1 MKTEVLDNN
10 FTGGTVVIENNRP
23 VPKKNYYSGLLSIGD
38 AIDGYSIVSQL
49 NTNSGEAEIYIC
61 EKDNRHFILKYYYNN
76 KPDFEIISKL
86 KTFKNPN
93 IIELHQTGTYNNRFY
108 SVMEYAQGGSLDEK
122 DSYGNYKY
130 LPMSEE
136 KAFQT
141 VKEVINA
148 FNALHDA
155 GLIHRDIKPGNLFY
169 KNKDASHILIGDFGI
184 CASFDKDEGMSK
196 HITQSQAR
204 TEGFS
209 APEAYSGVIGPE
221 LDYYSLGIT
230 LWILLSG
237 KEPFLSDDGKAM
249 FPGQIMLDTIQ
260 GKVPD
265 MLLAKNSGLSQRMQS
280 LIRGLLT
287 VRHDKRWNYD
297 MVTRFLN
304 GENIPVYQEVYDLPS
319 FQIGAKNCT
328 SFKQIAEAL
337 LEDKENSKKIVYGG
351 QLTKY
356 LIKIDR
362 ELTEKIDNIIEKYS
376 ADNNLDD
383 GVTLIAY
390 LLCPNL
396 GFKLSDSVSIYSL
409 QDFVSILDSKPYLI
423 LDYLTEEKK
432 GFYTFLSAIGLTDIS
447 EEIRN
452 IIKNSKSEL
461 MIRKKILIALNGN
474 IIKPFKDGV
483 NDNLELKN
491 IEQLSRLPDY
501 LKRRIL
507 ILVNANNQKMR
518 SWIENL
524 TGCNLGTWISSSEK
538 SQDEEGVKTFTE
550 RWDAFYSFITKKG
563 IVAYS
568 KYFATVNGVNCTG
581 LKNADNEI
589 VLEAIWQDCLEQGFD
604 ERFIVQKN
612 NKWGVIDSHG
622 KEIVRFEY
630 EQIKPLSY
638 NNSIFYKVIKNS
650 GSTVLDAEGNI
661 LCSTKDESLCIINN
675 PVSTTLYFYDSK
687 SIYEYTEKKC
697 VKKAHYDNGE
707 NIIGK
712 TDGNS
717 DFFWIQKQNEVVLW
731 NPKTGKNSKTSFKKL
746 YENQNYDYPFVLVKS
761 ADGYGIQSVD
771 NSRTIL
777 ECVYEKIKVSADNKY
792 VIISSFGNYGAYQIN
807 TDGSLGSFIQ
817 IKLPE
822 DTAYIYELENADSEF
837 TTSLNFVDSE
847 GLWSYALENHAKNKR
862 TALLKDELDLM
873 LKKMPFV
880 TLNKLL
886 LALKKDNMY
895 MVHNYIT
902 EKAGHFYYENGKNEE
917 AFRCFVRINQSH
929 TDGLEKEFGDYQC
942 LAGLCLLGLKGDEFK
957 DALYFISNGLENLRN
972 PDSSYKVGLVTCY
985 ITLQRFDLA
994 DKYCDK
1000 FLKTDESNHE
1010 LHAFKA
1016 LCLAR
1021 ELKLEDAVVETTKA
1035 ISLHERKDYYEQ
1047 RAMLYEALAAQG
1059 APDLKRLAEE
1069 DRRKAKLL

>member
-10 FTGGTVVIENNRP
+10 FTGGTVVIENNQP

-265 MLLAKNSGLSQRMQS
+265 MLLAKTSGLSQRMQS

-337 LEDKENSKKIVYGG
+337 LDDKENSKKLVYGG

-376 ADNNLDD
+376 AENNLDE
-383 GVTLIAY
+383 GLTLIAY

-396 GFKLSDSVSIYSL
+396 GFKLSESMSIYTL
-409 QDFVSILDSKPYLI
+409 QDFVAVLDNKPYLI

-432 GFYTFLSAIGLTDIS
+432 GFYTFLSAIGLKDIS

-483 NDNLELKN
+483 NDNLELKS
-491 IEQLSRLPDY
+491 IEQLTRLSDY

-524 TGCNLGTWISSSEK
+524 TGCDLGAWIKSQK
-538 SQDEEGVKTFTE
+538 SQDEKTLKTFGE
-550 RWDAFYSFITKKG
+550 RWETFYAFITKKG
-563 IVAYS
+563 IVVYS
-568 KYFATVNGVNCTG
+568 KYFATVNGVKCAG
-581 LKNADNEI
+581 LKNIDDEN
-589 VLEAIWQDCLEQGFD
+589 VLEAIWQDCLEQGFED
-604 ERFIVQKN
+604 RFIVQKN
-612 NKWGVIDSHG
+612 NKWGVIDSQG
-622 KEIVRFEY
+622 KEIVNFKY
-630 EQIKPLSY
+630 DAIKPLVFGS
-638 NNSIFYKVIKNS
+638 SIFYEGRVQS
-650 GSTVLDAEGNI
+650 GGTILDAEGNI
-661 LCSTKDESLCIINN
+661 LCTSEDEKLRILNN
-675 PVSTTLYFYDSK
+675 PVSTTLYFYNSK
-687 SIYEYTEKKC
+687 RIYEYTGKKC
-697 VKKAHYDNGE
+697 VKRSDYDNGK

-712 TDGNS
+712 NDGNTS
-717 DFFWIQKQNEVVLW
+717 FFWIQKKDGVFLC
-731 NPKTGKNSKTSFKKL
+731 NPKTWKNTKTSFKEL
-746 YENQNYDYPFVLVKS
+746 YKNQNVDYPFVIVKS
-761 ADGYGIQSVD
+761 SEGYGIQDID

-777 ECVYEKIKVSADNKY
+777 ECVYEKIEVSKDCKY
-792 VIISSFGNYGAYQIN
+792 VIFSSYGNYGAYQIN

-817 IKLPE
+817 IKLS
-822 DTAYIYELENADSEF
+822 DDVAYIYEFENDDSEF
-837 TTSLNFVDSE
+837 TNSLNFVDSE
-847 GLWSYALENHAKNKR
+847 GLWSYSLENQTKNKR
-862 TALLKDELDLM
+862 TSLLQNELDLM
-873 LKKMPFV
+873 LKKMPFAS
-880 TLNKLL
+880 LNKLL
-886 LALKKDNMY
+886 LTLKKDNMY

-917 AFRCFVRINQSH
+917 AFRCFVRLNKSH
-929 TDGLEKEFGDYQC
+929 LDGLDKEFGDYQC
-942 LAGLCLLGLKGDEFK
+942 LAGLCLLSLNGDEVE
-957 DALYFISNGLENLRN
+957 DALYFINNGLENLRN
-972 PDSSYKVGLVTCY
+972 PDPSYKVGLVTCY
-985 ITLQRFDLA
+985 ISLQRFDLA
-994 DKYCDK
+994 GKYCDK

-1010 LHAFKA
+1010 LHAFKS

-1047 RAMLYEALAAQG
+1047 RAMLYEALAAHG